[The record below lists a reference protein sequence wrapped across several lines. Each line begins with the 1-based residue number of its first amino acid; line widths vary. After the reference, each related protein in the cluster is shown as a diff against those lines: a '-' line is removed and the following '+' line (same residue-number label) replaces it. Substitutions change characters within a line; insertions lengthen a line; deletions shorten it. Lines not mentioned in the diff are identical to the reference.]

1 MEAVEEDSEDEA
13 VEEASHEEKALA
25 EEEVLAKVADQ
36 SLVIIVESQDTM
48 LGTIKMPLLLVT
60 TANLMI
66 IP

>member
-1 MEAVEEDSEDEA
+1 MEVALHE
-13 VEEASHEEKALA
+13 EEA
-25 EEEVLAKVADQ
+25 LAKVANQ

-48 LGTIKMPLLLVT
+48 LGTVKTQLLLVT

>member
-1 MEAVEEDSEDEA
+1 M
-13 VEEASHEEKALA
+13 EKALA
-25 EEEVLAKVADQ
+25 EEEVLAKVVDQ

-48 LGTIKMPLLLVT
+48 LGTVKTPLPLVT